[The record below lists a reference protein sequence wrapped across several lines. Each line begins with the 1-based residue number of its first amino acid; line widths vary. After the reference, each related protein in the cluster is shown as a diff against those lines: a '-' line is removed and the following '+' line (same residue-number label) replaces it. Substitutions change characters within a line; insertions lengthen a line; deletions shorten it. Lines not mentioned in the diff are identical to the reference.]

1 MASNLLMVSNFSSS
15 TGYAWKMIG
24 SCFNELGRDFISN
37 GHRAIVCYPKVDSI
51 PDYLKEKNIEVV
63 EFDFGNASF
72 IDLARFIR
80 KHRIKL
86 VYLIDRGSVS
96 LKYAVL
102 RLSGVRKIIVH
113 DHTSSQRTPP
123 KGIKRAIKILANKL
137 KIISSDK
144 VLVISEYVKHRQ
156 IEVSC
161 VPFNKIITVLNGV
174 DNNDYKP
181 ENKLDLNSIYNIPL
195 NKKIVFCGGRANY
208 YKGIHHF
215 IQAADLLV
223 NNRKRKDL
231 FFLYCGD
238 GPDLEKFKLQVKDLK
253 LEKDFLCAGQVYN
266 INRILPSV
274 DICIVPSIWQEGF
287 GLAVI
292 EAMAAG
298 KPVIASRVGGMAEI
312 IDNRIDGFYIE
323 PGDYAGIAD
332 LIERLVDDRGL
343 YEKTSMAAY
352 EKVITK
358 YDIKEQQR
366 AIIQIFHDLL

>member
-1 MASNLLMVSNFSSS
+1 M
-15 TGYAWKMIG
+15 
-24 SCFNELGRDFISN
+24 
-37 GHRAIVCYPKVDSI
+37 
-51 PDYLKEKNIEVV
+51 
-63 EFDFGNASF
+63 
-72 IDLARFIR
+72 
-80 KHRIKL
+80 
-86 VYLIDRGSVS
+86 
-96 LKYAVL
+96 
-102 RLSGVRKIIVH
+102 
-113 DHTSSQRTPP
+113 
-123 KGIKRAIKILANKL
+123 
-137 KIISSDK
+137 
-144 VLVISEYVKHRQ
+144 
-156 IEVSC
+156 SC

-312 IDNRIDGFYIE
+312 IDNGIDGFYVE